1 MDQKLN
7 KLNLII
13 DQKKNK
19 YKNICLLWKNYIKIK
34 RLRFETQLN
43 MAIEKLENID
53 NVINNDI
60 SIDNLLLLTIIE
72 QIENDRNN

>member
-7 KLNLII
+7 KFNLII

-19 YKNICLLWKNYIKIK
+19 YKNVCLLWKNYIKIK

-43 MAIEKLENID
+43 TAIDKLENID
-53 NVINNDI
+53 NVIDDDI
-60 SIDNLLLLTIIE
+60 SIDNLLLLIILM
-72 QIENDRNN
+72 QENPLDPI

>member
-7 KLNLII
+7 ELNLILEK
-13 DQKKNK
+13 KKNK
-19 YKNICLLWKNYIKIK
+19 YKNVCLLWKNYIKIK

-53 NVINNDI
+53 NIINNDI
-60 SIDNLLLLTIIE
+60 SIESLLLLTIIE
-72 QIENDRNN
+72 QIENDSNN

>member
-1 MDQKLN
+1 M
-7 KLNLII
+7 
-13 DQKKNK
+13 
-19 YKNICLLWKNYIKIK
+19 WKNYIKIK

-60 SIDNLLLLTIIE
+60 SIESLLLLTIIE
-72 QIENDRNN
+72 QIENDSNN